1 MKKVRI
7 GMIGAGVMASLHM
20 DNIKKTKNAELTA
33 VCDVDL
39 EKAKTAGKKYNCKVF
54 GDHKELLNGKVC
66 DAVMIAT
73 PHYFHTTIGI
83 DALNAEHH
91 VLVEKPISVHKSDC
105 ERLIAAHKNKKNK
118 KLVFAAMFNMR
129 TDPHY
134 KKIKQLIDSG
144 ELGELI
150 RVTWIITNW
159 FRTDAYFASGSWRA
173 TWKGEGG
180 GVLLNQC
187 PHQLDLFQWICGM
200 PKKVH
205 GFCSIGKRHDIEV
218 EDEVT
223 AYMEYKN
230 GATGVFITSTGE
242 APGTNRLEIA
252 GERGKVV
259 FENDTLTFI
268 RNEVLANKFIKTS
281 EKPFARPDVWNIT
294 IPIKGNG
301 GRHAEILQNFVNA
314 ISKGEKLIAPAE
326 EGIRSVELGN
336 AILYSSMTAKP
347 VEMPLNSRAYEKML
361 KELIEKSKFI
371 KKTVKKTDGD
381 IGKSFNE

>member
-7 GMIGAGVMASLHM
+7 GVIGTGVIASLHM
-20 DNIKKTKNAELTA
+20 GNIEKTKNAKLTA

-54 GDHKELLNGKVC
+54 NDHKKLLREKAC

-83 DALNAEHH
+83 DALNAGHH
-91 VLVEKPISVHKSDC
+91 VLVEKPISVHKADC
-105 ERLIAAHKNKKNK
+105 ERLIATHKKNK
-118 KLVFAAMFNMR
+118 KLVFAAMFSMR

-144 ELGELI
+144 ELGPLI
-150 RVTWIITNW
+150 RVTWILTNW
-159 FRTDAYFASGSWRA
+159 FRTDVYFASGSWRA

-180 GVLLNQC
+180 GALLNQC
-187 PHQLDLFQWICGM
+187 PHQLDLFQWLCGM

-205 GFCSIGKRHDIEV
+205 GFCGIGKRHNIEV

-259 FENDTLTFI
+259 LENDTLTFI
-268 RNEVLANKFIKTS
+268 RNEIPANKFIKTS
-281 EKPFARPDVWNIT
+281 KKTFATPDVWNIT
-294 IPIKGNG
+294 IPINGNG
-301 GRHAEILQNFVNA
+301 GQHAEILQNFVDA
-314 ISKGEKLIAPAE
+314 ILTKEKLIAPAE
-326 EGIRSVELGN
+326 EGIHSVELGN
-336 AILYSSMTAKP
+336 AILYSSMTKKP

-361 KELIEKSKFI
+361 KELIKKSKFV
-371 KKTVKKTDGD
+371 KKTSKKTDGD
-381 IGKSFNE
+381 LSKSFNK

>member
-1 MKKVRI
+1 MKNVRI
-7 GMIGAGVMASLHM
+7 GVIGTGGMASLHM
-20 DNIKKTKNAELTA
+20 NNIKKTENAELTA

-39 EKAKTAGKKYNCKVF
+39 GKAKTAGKKYNCKVF
-54 GDHKELLNGKVC
+54 SDHKELLKGKVC
-66 DAVMIAT
+66 DAVMIVT
-73 PHYFHTTIGI
+73 PHYFHTTIGT
-83 DALNAEHH
+83 DALNAGHH
-91 VLVEKPISVHKSDC
+91 VLVEKPISVHKADC
-105 ERLIAAHKNKKNK
+105 ERLIAAHKKNK
-118 KLVFAAMFNMR
+118 KLIFAAMFNMR

-159 FRTDAYFASGSWRA
+159 FRTNAYFASGSWRA

-187 PHQLDLFQWICGM
+187 PHQLDLFQWLCGM
-200 PKKVH
+200 PKKVY

-259 FENDTLTFI
+259 LENDTLTFI
-268 RNEVLANKFIKTS
+268 RNEVPANKFINTS
-281 EKPFARPDVWNIT
+281 KQIFATPDVWNIT
-294 IPIKGNG
+294 IPVKDNG
-301 GRHAEILQNFVNA
+301 GQHAEILQNFVDA
-314 ISKGEKLIAPAE
+314 ILKGEKLIAPAE
-326 EGIRSVELGN
+326 EGIHSVELGN
-336 AILYSSMTAKP
+336 AILYSSMTDKP
-347 VEMPLNSRAYEKML
+347 VEMPLNSKAYEKML
-361 KELIEKSKFI
+361 KELIRKSKFT
-371 KKTVKKTDGD
+371 KKTAKKIDGD
-381 IGKSFNE
+381 LSKSFNK

>member
-7 GMIGAGVMASLHM
+7 GVIGTGGMASLHM
-20 DNIKKTKNAELTA
+20 NNIKKTENAELTA
-33 VCDVDL
+33 VCDVDP
-39 EKAKTAGKKYNCKVF
+39 ERAKTAGRKYNCKVF
-54 GDHKELLNGKVC
+54 SNHKELLKEKVC

-83 DALNAEHH
+83 DALNAGHH
-91 VLVEKPISVHKSDC
+91 VLVEKPISVHKADC
-105 ERLIAAHKNKKNK
+105 ERLIAAHKNK

-144 ELGELI
+144 ELGALI

-159 FRTDAYFASGSWRA
+159 FRTNAYFASGSWRA

-187 PHQLDLFQWICGM
+187 PHQLDLFQWLCGM

-205 GFCSIGKRHDIEV
+205 GFCGIGKRHDIEV
-218 EDEVT
+218 EDEVS

-259 FENDTLTFI
+259 LENDTLTFI
-268 RNEVLANKFIKTS
+268 RNEVPANKFIKTS
-281 EKPFARPDVWNIT
+281 KELFATPDIWNII
-294 IPIKGNG
+294 IPVKGNG
-301 GRHAEILQNFVNA
+301 GQHAEILQNFVNA
-314 ISKGEKLIAPAE
+314 ILKGEKLIAPAE
-326 EGIRSVELGN
+326 EGIHSVELGN

-361 KELIEKSKFI
+361 KELIRKSKFI
-371 KKTVKKTDGD
+371 KKTAKKIDGD
-381 IGKSFNE
+381 LSKSFNK

>member
-1 MKKVRI
+1 MKNVRI
-7 GMIGAGVMASLHM
+7 GVIGAGCMASLHM
-20 DNIKKTKNAELTA
+20 NNIKKTENAELTC

-39 EKAKTAGKKYNCKVF
+39 ERAKAAGQKYNCRVF
-54 GDHKELLNGKVC
+54 NDHKELLKGKVS
-66 DAVMIAT
+66 DAVMIVT
-73 PHYFHTTIGI
+73 PHYFHTTTGI
-83 DALNAEHH
+83 DALNAGHH
-91 VLVEKPISVHKSDC
+91 VLVEKPISVHKADC
-105 ERLIAAHKNKKNK
+105 ERLIAAHKKNN

-144 ELGELI
+144 ELGALI

-159 FRTDAYFASGSWRA
+159 FRTNAYFASGSWRA

-187 PHQLDLFQWICGM
+187 PHQLDLFQWLCGM

-205 GFCSIGKRHDIEV
+205 GFCGIGKRHNIEV

-252 GERGKVV
+252 GECGKVV
-259 FENDTLTFI
+259 LEGDVLTFT
-268 RNEVLANKFIKTS
+268 RNEVPANKFIKTS
-281 EKPFARPDVWNIT
+281 KQIFATPDVWNIT
-294 IPIKGNG
+294 IPVNGNG
-301 GRHAEILQNFVNA
+301 GQHAEILQNFVNA
-314 ISKGEKLIAPAE
+314 ILKGEKLIAPAE
-326 EGIRSVELGN
+326 EGIHSVELGN

-347 VEMPLNSRAYEKML
+347 VEMPLDSRAYEKML
-361 KELIEKSKFI
+361 NELIRKSKFT
-371 KKTVKKTDGD
+371 KKTAKKIDGD
-381 IGKSFNE
+381 LSKSFNK